1 MGDLI
6 RNEFLK
12 LHRRHFFLFS
22 FILILLSALLF
33 TVVYYMQSDTR
44 SDMDIVAEQLEREKT
59 YLGQIETI
67 QWETDLEMQSAIL
80 TSQATID
87 RLQYMLDHSI
97 PQWDWRSD
105 VLSKYYTN
113 QTILSLLA
121 AGQDPADYGYTDLG
135 TYESKATLMQ
145 KLENLRDVQ
154 IRMVEEND
162 YMTYSQEQLAQLQQT
177 YAEQSSSMDT
187 LSTVLMDIQIES
199 WKLYIQY
206 RTAPGAVDQWKS
218 VTIQE
223 LADEKQWLARYQYD
237 DQAFT
242 DMTQEE
248 LERQKTW
255 VQRRIRVNEY
265 ALKNDQ
271 IPLSIYDKMAERAK
285 TTTYSEFVLAIKN
298 MMRVVMTIAIALAAS
313 IMADEF
319 RRRTIRQVVL
329 APYSRTQIAAAKLI
343 TLLISIVILS
353 LLIPL
358 FGMVSGRLLFSNTTI
373 GQSVSSGAVPSFI
386 AYIHGRMI
394 EIPFHLYI
402 VIHYLLEAFKIGVVA
417 IITLMFAT
425 LTESVAV
432 PLLVMTILS
441 LAGPAIYSTI
451 YTYVY
456 PAAILRYMLFGNL
469 ELVQYIQGE
478 LIAPYPNYITSI
490 IVLAVCTL
498 GSLALYFTDFKYKD
512 LPN

>member
-1 MGDLI
+1 M
-6 RNEFLK
+6 
-12 LHRRHFFLFS
+12 
-22 FILILLSALLF
+22 
-33 TVVYYMQSDTR
+33 
-44 SDMDIVAEQLEREKT
+44 
-59 YLGQIETI
+59 
-67 QWETDLEMQSAIL
+67 
-80 TSQATID
+80 
-87 RLQYMLDHSI
+87 
-97 PQWDWRSD
+97 
-105 VLSKYYTN
+105 
-113 QTILSLLA
+113 
-121 AGQDPADYGYTDLG
+121 
-135 TYESKATLMQ
+135 
-145 KLENLRDVQ
+145 
-154 IRMVEEND
+154 
-162 YMTYSQEQLAQLQQT
+162 
-177 YAEQSSSMDT
+177 
-187 LSTVLMDIQIES
+187 
-199 WKLYIQY
+199 
-206 RTAPGAVDQWKS
+206 
-218 VTIQE
+218 
-223 LADEKQWLARYQYD
+223 
-237 DQAFT
+237 
-242 DMTQEE
+242 
-248 LERQKTW
+248 
-255 VQRRIRVNEY
+255 
-265 ALKNDQ
+265 
-271 IPLSIYDKMAERAK
+271 
-285 TTTYSEFVLAIKN
+285 
-298 MMRVVMTIAIALAAS
+298 
-313 IMADEF
+313 
-319 RRRTIRQVVL
+319 VL
-329 APYSRTQIAAAKLI
+329 APYSRTQIASAKLI